1 VAFCIQPNIARAGL
15 RPGDDIRIPGQR
27 QPRPDAQRFHL
38 ERIADAIRDTAVEL
52 RAYMNR
58 HEEFAAIGERML
70 EEWENGCRAD

>member
-1 VAFCIQPNIARAGL
+1 M
-15 RPGDDIRIPGQR
+15 
-27 QPRPDAQRFHL
+27 L

>member
-1 VAFCIQPNIARAGL
+1 VTTSAYLAKDSLAL
-15 RPGDDIRIPGQR
+15 TLK
-27 QPRPDAQRFHL
+27 RFHL